1 MMNNEYRKKKEGKM
15 QADQTLDCKG
25 LSCPMPIIKLA
36 KTIKKMNS
44 GEVLEMIGTDP
55 GSKTDVPA
63 WCEKT
68 GNIFL
73 EQKEEGGVFIF
84 YIKKK

>member
-1 MMNNEYRKKKEGKM
+1 MEVI
-15 QADQTLDCKG
+15 QTVDRKG
-25 LSCPMPIIKLA
+25 LPCPMPIIKLA
-36 KTIKKMNS
+36 KTMKKMNS
-44 GEVLEMIGTDP
+44 GEVLEMLGSDP

-73 EQKEEGGVFIF
+73 EQKEEDATFKF

>member
-1 MMNNEYRKKKEGKM
+1 M
-15 QADQTLDCKG
+15 QVDQTLDCKG
-25 LSCPMPIIKLA
+25 LSCPMPIIKLSKA
-36 KTIKKMNS
+36 LKSMKS
-44 GEVLEMIGTDP
+44 GEVLEMIGSDP

-63 WCEKT
+63 WCGKT

-73 EQKEEGGVFIF
+73 EQAEDNGAFTF

>member
-1 MMNNEYRKKKEGKM
+1 M
-15 QADQTLDCKG
+15 QVDQTLDCKG
-25 LSCPMPIIKLA
+25 LSCPMPIIKLS
-36 KTIKKMNS
+36 KTLKKQMKS

-55 GSKTDVPA
+55 GSKSDVPA

-68 GNIFL
+68 GNILL
-73 EQKEEGGVFIF
+73 ESKEENGAFIF

>member
-1 MMNNEYRKKKEGKM
+1 MVVKTEKERIM
-15 QADQTLDCKG
+15 QADQNLDCKG

-36 KTIKKMNS
+36 KTIKKMGS
-44 GEVLEMIGTDP
+44 GEVLEMLGTDP

-68 GNIFL
+68 GNEML
-73 EQKEEGGVFIF
+73 EQSEDGGTFKF

>member
-1 MMNNEYRKKKEGKM
+1 MEVKETKKEKIM
-15 QADQTLDCKG
+15 QADQSLDCKG

-36 KTIKKMNS
+36 KTIKKMGC
-44 GEVLEMIGTDP
+44 GEVLEMLGTDP

-68 GNIFL
+68 GNEML
-73 EQKEEGGVFIF
+73 EQSEDGGTFKF

>member
-1 MMNNEYRKKKEGKM
+1 M
-15 QADQTLDCKG
+15 QVDQKLDCKG

-36 KTIKKMNS
+36 KTIKKMDS
-44 GEVLEMIGTDP
+44 DQVLEMIGTDP
-55 GSKTDVPA
+55 GSKEDVPA

-68 GNIFL
+68 GNTVL
-73 EQKEEGGVFIF
+73 ETKEEDGAFIF

>member
-1 MMNNEYRKKKEGKM
+1 MEGKIKGGKIM
-15 QADQTLDCKG
+15 QADQNLDCKG

-36 KTIKKMNS
+36 KTMKKMGS
-44 GEVLEMIGTDP
+44 GEVLEMLGTDP
-55 GSKTDVPA
+55 GSKADVPA

-68 GNIFL
+68 GNVFL
-73 EQKEEGGVFIF
+73 EQSEEGGTFKF

>member
-1 MMNNEYRKKKEGKM
+1 MN
-15 QADQTLDCKG
+15 ADLTLDCKG

-36 KTIKKMNS
+36 KTVKKMKS

-55 GSKTDVPA
+55 GSKEDVPA
-63 WCEKT
+63 WCGKT
-68 GNIFL
+68 GNELL
-73 EQKEEGGVFIF
+73 EQAEDDGAFKF

>member
-1 MMNNEYRKKKEGKM
+1 M
-15 QADQTLDCKG
+15 QVDQTLDCKG
-25 LSCPMPIIKLA
+25 LSCPMPIIKLS
-36 KTIKKMNS
+36 KTLKKQMKS

-55 GSKTDVPA
+55 GSKSDVPA

-68 GNIFL
+68 GNTLL
-73 EQKEEGGVFIF
+73 ESKEEDGAFIF

>member
-1 MMNNEYRKKKEGKM
+1 MEVKKTKEKIM
-15 QADQTLDCKG
+15 QADQNLDCKG

-44 GEVLEMIGTDP
+44 GEVLEMLGTDP

-68 GNIFL
+68 GNAFL
-73 EQKEEGGVFIF
+73 EQSEEGGTYKF

>member
-1 MMNNEYRKKKEGKM
+1 MNV
-15 QADQTLDCKG
+15 DQTLDCKG
-25 LSCPMPIIKLA
+25 LSCPMPIIKLS
-36 KTIKKMNS
+36 KTMKKLNT

-68 GNIFL
+68 GNEFIEL
-73 EQKEEGGVFIF
+73 QEEDGAFKF
-84 YIKKK
+84 YIKKG

>member
-1 MMNNEYRKKKEGKM
+1 M

-36 KTIKKMNS
+36 KAIKKMGS

-55 GSKTDVPA
+55 ESKADVPA

-73 EQKEEGGVFIF
+73 EQSEDSGTFKF